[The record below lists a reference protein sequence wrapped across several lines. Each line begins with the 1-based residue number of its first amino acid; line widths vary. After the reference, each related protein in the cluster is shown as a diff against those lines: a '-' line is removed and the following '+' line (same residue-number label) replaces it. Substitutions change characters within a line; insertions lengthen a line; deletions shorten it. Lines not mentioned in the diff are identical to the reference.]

1 MEGIGC
7 KKESV
12 EHSGKGKRNS
22 TDDVSYS
29 QIKYEVP
36 ACKRILV
43 ACKNELIPK

>member
-1 MEGIGC
+1 MQEGICGAFR
-7 KKESV
+7 
-12 EHSGKGKRNS
+12 KGKRNS